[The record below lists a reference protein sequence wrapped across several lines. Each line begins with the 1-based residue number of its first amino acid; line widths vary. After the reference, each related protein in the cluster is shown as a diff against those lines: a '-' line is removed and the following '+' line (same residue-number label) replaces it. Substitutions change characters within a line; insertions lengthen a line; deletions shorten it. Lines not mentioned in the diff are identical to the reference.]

1 MAKKSTRRGNNE
13 GCISKRKDGNWV
25 GVVTL
30 GTDENGKRI
39 RKSVYGKTKS
49 GSDDENARGQSG
61 QSYNRV

>member
-39 RKSVYGKTKS
+39 RRAFTEKP
-49 GSDDENARGQSG
+49 
-61 QSYNRV
+61 NRK